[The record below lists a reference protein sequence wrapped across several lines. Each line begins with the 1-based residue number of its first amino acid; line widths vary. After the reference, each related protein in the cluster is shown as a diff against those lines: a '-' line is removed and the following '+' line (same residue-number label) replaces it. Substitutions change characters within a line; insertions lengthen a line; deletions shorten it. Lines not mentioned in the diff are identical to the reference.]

1 MRRGHGD
8 RANEQM
14 RGQIGQPKP
23 TEASEKEDEMVPPR
37 HEAEECHV
45 QERHTA
51 DTTMITVPF
60 SPPFLAGTPIIFGGQ
75 A

>member
-1 MRRGHGD
+1 M
-8 RANEQM
+8 
-14 RGQIGQPKP
+14 
-23 TEASEKEDEMVPPR
+23 EASEKQDEMVPPR

-60 SPPFLAGTPIIFGGQ
+60 SPPFLAGTPIIFLGDKLDGDSICLESVISTMSDVIKF
-75 A
+75 